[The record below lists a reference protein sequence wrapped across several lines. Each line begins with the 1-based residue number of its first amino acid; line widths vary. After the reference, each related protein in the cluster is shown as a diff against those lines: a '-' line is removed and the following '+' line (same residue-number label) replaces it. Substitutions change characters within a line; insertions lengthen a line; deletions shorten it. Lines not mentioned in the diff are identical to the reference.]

1 MKQSNLFTKTVK
13 ENPKDEK
20 SLNSQ
25 LLIRAGF
32 IDKLSSGIYTFL
44 PLGLRVV
51 KNIEKMY

>member
-1 MKQSNLFTKTVK
+1 MKQSNLFTKTIK

-32 IDKLSSGIYTFL
+32 IDKLSSAFILFFH
-44 PLGLRVV
+44 
-51 KNIEKMY
+51 